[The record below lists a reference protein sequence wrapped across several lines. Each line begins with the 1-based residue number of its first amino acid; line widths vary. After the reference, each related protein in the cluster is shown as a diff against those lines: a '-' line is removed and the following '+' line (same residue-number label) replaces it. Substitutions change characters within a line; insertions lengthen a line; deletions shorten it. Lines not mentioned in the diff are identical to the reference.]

1 MCWCFLYSAWW
12 FYSKANP
19 LNLIKDFVLGFVE
32 LDSTDWRSDESD
44 ERITLRDV
52 LEYFVYNSI
61 MPKEFN
67 TRELFY
73 KFSDGKEVLRV
84 VKKGG
89 EESEERV
96 KTASLEYPIV
106 VIKREGDIEYVL
118 DGNHRLQKAKND
130 DVEFIEVNVL
140 DLDDPRIPEEFVRMF

>member
-1 MCWCFLYSAWW
+1 MR
-12 FYSKANP
+12 NV
-19 LNLIKDFVLGFVE
+19 IKE
-32 LDSTDWRSDESD
+32 SLDGTDWCGGEND

-52 LEYFVYNSI
+52 LEYFEVNSI

-73 KFSDGKEVLRV
+73 KLSGGKEVLRV

-89 EESEERV
+89 KESEKKV

-106 VIKREGDIEYVL
+106 VIKRDSNIDYVL

-130 DVEFIEVNVL
+130 DVEFIKVNVL
-140 DLDDPRIPEEFVRMF
+140 DMDAPRIPEEFVRMF